1 MKKLVI
7 LVVVIVAAVIAVRKF
22 GQWFSV
28 DRPTQDAV
36 QRVQKMIGAMEST
49 PRDEQTALCLWAL
62 NRQVLDADTIRAYVN
77 QWEEF
82 WRRSGLGAARGW
94 TISVVEPAKLG
105 ITTVVA
111 RSGDLE
117 VRMYVPERAQITL
130 TP

>member
-7 LVVVIVAAVIAVRKF
+7 AVLVIVAAVIAVRKF

-62 NRQVLDADTIRAYVN
+62 NRQVLDADTIRAYAN

-94 TISVVEPAKLG
+94 TVSVVEPNKLG
-105 ITTVVA
+105 VTTVVA

-117 VRMYVPERAQITL
+117 VRMYVPERAQISV

>member
-1 MKKLVI
+1 MKKLLI
-7 LVVVIVAAVIAVRKF
+7 LVVVVVVAVLAVRKF

-28 DRPTQDAV
+28 DRPTEDAV
-36 QRVQKMIGAMEST
+36 QRVQKMIGAMEGT

-62 NRQVLDADTIRAYVN
+62 NRQALDADTIRAYAN

-94 TISVVEPAKLG
+94 TVSVVEPAKAG
-105 ITTVVA
+105 MTTVMA

-117 VRMYVPERAQITL
+117 VRMYVPERAQSSL